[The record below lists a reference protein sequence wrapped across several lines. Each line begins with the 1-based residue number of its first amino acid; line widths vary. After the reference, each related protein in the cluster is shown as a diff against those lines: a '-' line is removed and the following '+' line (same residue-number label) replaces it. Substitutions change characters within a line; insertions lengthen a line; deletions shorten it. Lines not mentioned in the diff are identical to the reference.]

1 MTRRA
6 LAAAVLAL
14 AAGACDRGGADVAK
28 EIPAAARLEA
38 LPSAAVDS
46 SDRAGIALRVRKEA
60 EGAYVLHGRTEAV
73 DALEVTVED
82 GERVLFGPAPVA
94 VTGGGFR
101 TEMRIE
107 PTDSAVVYVYLG
119 DPAGKRQWRVPVP
132 RRMREVAFGSRLDV
146 DDVPSEAN

>member
-28 EIPAAARLEA
+28 EIPAAAKLEA
-38 LPSAAVDS
+38 LPAAVDS
-46 SDRAGIALRVRKEA
+46 SNLAGIALRVRKES

-73 DALEVTVED
+73 DVLEVTVED

-94 VTGGGFR
+94 VTDGSFR

-146 DDVPSEAN
+146 NDVPSEAN

>member
-1 MTRRA
+1 MRRRA

-28 EIPAAARLEA
+28 EIPAAATLERL
-38 LPSAAVDS
+38 PAAVDS

-82 GERVLFGPAPVA
+82 GERVLFGPAPVE
-94 VTGGGFR
+94 VTAGSFR

-107 PTDSAVVYVYLG
+107 PTDSSVVYVYLG
-119 DPAGKRQWRVPVP
+119 DPAGRRQWRVPVP